1 MRFIGG
7 LIKYFVYLCI
17 ILIAAGA
24 ALFWFDT
31 GSWLILP
38 LAERAGNFFL
48 LDPLKIE
55 IANIDGS
62 MHEGYS
68 LRDLKLISGDED
80 LFTLNF
86 ASISPDWD
94 LIFDGMEGLP
104 FIKSLQ
110 IRGIS
115 SDMNKLIAL
124 SNHFA
129 SDSDS
134 DKQENINDD
143 SESLNFKI
151 NPVNIMIQDINISSP
166 YSNLALNELSLNE
179 SGNLKLITDIISRD
193 NILPVR
199 LNALVNFD
207 SLDIT
212 SSDFTIGKA
221 SGKFAGGL
229 SPLKANL
236 NISALMLE
244 ELLKFAPPLP
254 IKISGRLDGRVS
266 AISEDGYINASGVVS
281 MPRADIMGIPLKFR
295 VPFTWTKNKIF
306 ALDKASFK
314 TDAARLN
321 LTGSANLDNMQVKAK
336 GEAINLSLYELG
348 RMFAPEVGLKGEG
361 GRINF
366 DLDTIIGEN
375 IFSNTRA
382 DISSEI
388 PFISAAG
395 IRILNAFN
403 AKLKLSPRET
413 PRISLGGEVFG
424 GKLFARGE
432 AEQDKEGNFKP
443 QAVISVVNLDINTL
457 LKAFPQIAKSIQKPA
472 GKVTAKFIIPDNL
485 RITGKI
491 TSDKISAQGIT
502 LTKLLANII
511 YDHKGNRAILESLS
525 ANLGKGSISGNA
537 AANLKNTS
545 FTAKLNADNL
555 DLRAIPDLKQ
565 VTGLYNLRADASG
578 RYANINSINV
588 RAHLTGKN
596 AGYSGTRFGNI
607 DVPIT
612 YANNQLNISGAKAAL
627 PGGAFNLKGII
638 NLVNPANPGLDIAAS
653 TQGINIAET
662 MRAFNLQD
670 KSMPISGRIIGG
682 LNIKGA
688 LNNANVNAHLRAEN
702 FKAGNLVNIPSAV
715 LEAQG
720 NTQRVNVSKLTAK
733 INNSDISGKG
743 SLKINQKN
751 FMNSALDIKANI
763 KKLELKPLQQLFMKT
778 PVVTGQINGDLTVK
792 GTLSKPQ
799 AEIKTAGPIY
809 YGITKLEDIA
819 VKLSSPGTDKYLINT
834 ALRIDDFKPAAD
846 ILLTKK
852 GDKWAYNVET
862 KPLDINSAVKSQMS
876 SLNNIVKGSAVIKVN
891 GTADNSPINI
901 NLSSKT
907 VKVIDKVKIE
917 NINLPLVFNPAK
929 NNLVMKRGRVIISGG
944 EITSSVNVDLN
955 KSKWDGIIKVAHLDM
970 GNLAEPFMPEGEIV
984 GKVDAEATIKGTFGS
999 MPTSFAN
1006 GKFATTPGYIHKMDI
1021 IDKVSP
1027 IKKITFEKINGSF
1040 YWNGTDL
1047 FLNPGTGA
1055 RAGKDEPLYR
1065 YFTINGSAGIPG
1077 KGLRLY
1083 CDGRFDLKILDQL
1096 LGAMKGV
1103 FQYMTGG
1110 LTGNVLRD
1118 AAGRVLGIKKR
1129 DYQNVTF
1136 TLANSWE
1143 KLQLLD
1149 LKITKPIEEFLPI
1162 NALNKN
1168 DEQQKQD
1175 TKFQLQI
1182 KFPTGPGSDNAED
1195 ESPADQFKQQLIDNL
1210 FNIGL

>member
-38 LAERAGNFFL
+38 LAERAGNFF

-229 SPLKANL
+229 APLKANL

-254 IKISGRLDGRVS
+254 IKLSGRLDGRVS

-511 YDHKGNRAILESLS
+511 YDHKGSRAILESLS

-612 YANNQLNISGAKAAL
+612 YANNQLNISGAKAAF

-638 NLVNPANPGLDIAAS
+638 NLVNPSNPGLDIAAS

-688 LNNANVNAHLRAEN
+688 LNNASVNAHLRAEN

-792 GTLSKPQ
+792 GTLAKPQ

-970 GNLAEPFMPEGEIV
+970 GNLAEPFMPEGELV

>member
-48 LDPLKIE
+48 DPLKIE

-80 LFTLNF
+80 LFTLKY
-86 ASISPDWD
+86 ASVSPDWD
-94 LIFDGMEGLP
+94 LVFDGMEGVP
-104 FIKSLQ
+104 FIKSLN

-129 SDSDS
+129 ANPDTRE
-134 DKQENINDD
+134 KNINEND
-143 SESLNFKI
+143 SESFALQI
-151 NPVNIMIQDINISSP
+151 NPVNVMIQDINISSP

-179 SGNLKLITDIISRD
+179 SGKLTLITDIISRD

-199 LNALVNFD
+199 LNALVNLE

-212 SSDFTIGKA
+212 SSDFRIGQA
-221 SGKFAGGL
+221 SGKFTGGL
-229 SPLKANL
+229 DPLKANL

-254 IKISGRLDGRVS
+254 VKLSGRLDGRVS

-314 TDAARLN
+314 TNAARLN
-321 LTGSANLDNMQVKAK
+321 LTGSANIDTMNVKAK

-366 DLDTIIGEN
+366 DLDTIIGDN

-403 AKLKLSPRET
+403 AKLKLAPRET

-457 LKAFPQIAKSIQKPA
+457 LKAFPKIAKSIQKPA

-525 ANLGKGSISGNA
+525 ANLGKGSISGYA
-537 AANLKNTS
+537 MANLKTTS
-545 FTAKLNADNL
+545 FNAKLNADNL
-555 DLRAIPDLKQ
+555 DVRAIPDLKQ

-578 RYANINSINV
+578 RYANMNSINV

-612 YANNQLNISGAKAAL
+612 YANNHLTISGAKAAL

-638 NLVNPANPGLDIAAS
+638 NLVNLSNPGLDIAAS
-653 TQGINIAET
+653 TQGINIADT

-670 KSMPISGRIIGG
+670 KSMPISGKITGG
-682 LNIKGA
+682 LNIKGS
-688 LNNANVNAHLRAEN
+688 LNNASVNAHLRAEN
-702 FKAGNLVNIPSAV
+702 VKAGNLVNIPSAI

-733 INNSDISGKG
+733 INGSDISGKG

-778 PVVTGQINGDLTVK
+778 PVVNGQINGDLTVK
-792 GTLSKPQ
+792 GTLAKPQ

-819 VKLSSPGTDKYLINT
+819 LKLSSPGTDKYLINT
-834 ALRIDDFKPAAD
+834 SLRIDDFKPASD
-846 ILLTKK
+846 TLLTKK
-852 GDKWAYNVET
+852 GGKWAYSIET
-862 KPLDINSAVKSQMS
+862 KPLDLNAAIESQMS
-876 SLNNIVKGSAVIKVN
+876 SLSGIVKGSAVLKIN
-891 GTADNSPINI
+891 GVADDTSPINI

-929 NNLVMKRGRVIISGG
+929 NNVVMKRGRAVISGG

-955 KSKWDGIIKVAHLDM
+955 KRKWDGIIKVSHLDF
-970 GNLAEPFMPEGEIV
+970 GNLSEPFMPEGEIV
-984 GKVDAEATIKGTFGS
+984 GKVDADAMIKGTFGS

-1006 GKFATTPGYIHKMDI
+1006 GKFVTTPGYIHKMDI
-1021 IDKVSP
+1021 INRVSP
-1027 IKKITFEKINGSF
+1027 TKKITFEKINGSF

-1136 TLANSWE
+1136 TLANSWQ

-1168 DEQQKQD
+1168 EEQQRQD
-1175 TKFQLQI
+1175 TKFQLQL
-1182 KFPTGPGSDNAED
+1182 KFPAGPGGDSAED

-1210 FNIGL
+1210 FNIGR

>member
-38 LAERAGNFFL
+38 LAERAGNFF

-221 SGKFAGGL
+221 SGKFAGCL
-229 SPLKANL
+229 TPLKANL

-366 DLDTIIGEN
+366 DLDTIIGDN

-511 YDHKGNRAILESLS
+511 YDHKGSRAILESLS
-525 ANLGKGSISGNA
+525 ANLGKGSINANA

-578 RYANINSINV
+578 RYSNINSINV

-612 YANNQLNISGAKAAL
+612 YANNQLNISGAKAAF

-688 LNNANVNAHLRAEN
+688 LNNASVNAHLRAEN

-792 GTLSKPQ
+792 GTLAKPQ

-970 GNLAEPFMPEGEIV
+970 GNLAEPFMPEGELV

>member
-38 LAERAGNFFL
+38 LAERAGNFF

-129 SDSDS
+129 SDSNS

-424 GKLFARGE
+424 GK
-432 AEQDKEGNFKP
+432 
-443 QAVISVVNLDINTL
+443 SC
-457 LKAFPQIAKSIQKPA
+457 SC
-472 GKVTAKFIIPDNL
+472 
-485 RITGKI
+485 
-491 TSDKISAQGIT
+491 
-502 LTKLLANII
+502 
-511 YDHKGNRAILESLS
+511 NR
-525 ANLGKGSISGNA
+525 
-537 AANLKNTS
+537 
-545 FTAKLNADNL
+545 
-555 DLRAIPDLKQ
+555 
-565 VTGLYNLRADASG
+565 
-578 RYANINSINV
+578 
-588 RAHLTGKN
+588 
-596 AGYSGTRFGNI
+596 
-607 DVPIT
+607 
-612 YANNQLNISGAKAAL
+612 
-627 PGGAFNLKGII
+627 
-638 NLVNPANPGLDIAAS
+638 
-653 TQGINIAET
+653 
-662 MRAFNLQD
+662 
-670 KSMPISGRIIGG
+670 
-682 LNIKGA
+682 
-688 LNNANVNAHLRAEN
+688 
-702 FKAGNLVNIPSAV
+702 
-715 LEAQG
+715 
-720 NTQRVNVSKLTAK
+720 
-733 INNSDISGKG
+733 
-743 SLKINQKN
+743 
-751 FMNSALDIKANI
+751 
-763 KKLELKPLQQLFMKT
+763 
-778 PVVTGQINGDLTVK
+778 
-792 GTLSKPQ
+792 
-799 AEIKTAGPIY
+799 
-809 YGITKLEDIA
+809 
-819 VKLSSPGTDKYLINT
+819 
-834 ALRIDDFKPAAD
+834 
-846 ILLTKK
+846 
-852 GDKWAYNVET
+852 
-862 KPLDINSAVKSQMS
+862 
-876 SLNNIVKGSAVIKVN
+876 
-891 GTADNSPINI
+891 
-901 NLSSKT
+901 
-907 VKVIDKVKIE
+907 
-917 NINLPLVFNPAK
+917 
-929 NNLVMKRGRVIISGG
+929 
-944 EITSSVNVDLN
+944 
-955 KSKWDGIIKVAHLDM
+955 
-970 GNLAEPFMPEGEIV
+970 
-984 GKVDAEATIKGTFGS
+984 
-999 MPTSFAN
+999 
-1006 GKFATTPGYIHKMDI
+1006 
-1021 IDKVSP
+1021 
-1027 IKKITFEKINGSF
+1027 
-1040 YWNGTDL
+1040 
-1047 FLNPGTGA
+1047 
-1055 RAGKDEPLYR
+1055 YR
-1065 YFTINGSAGIPG
+1065 
-1077 KGLRLY
+1077 R
-1083 CDGRFDLKILDQL
+1083 
-1096 LGAMKGV
+1096 
-1103 FQYMTGG
+1103 
-1110 LTGNVLRD
+1110 
-1118 AAGRVLGIKKR
+1118 
-1129 DYQNVTF
+1129 
-1136 TLANSWE
+1136 
-1143 KLQLLD
+1143 
-1149 LKITKPIEEFLPI
+1149 
-1162 NALNKN
+1162 
-1168 DEQQKQD
+1168 
-1175 TKFQLQI
+1175 
-1182 KFPTGPGSDNAED
+1182 
-1195 ESPADQFKQQLIDNL
+1195 
-1210 FNIGL
+1210 

>member
-38 LAERAGNFFL
+38 LAERAGNFF

-236 NISALMLE
+236 NISALMLD

-254 IKISGRLDGRVS
+254 IKLSGRLDGRVS

-366 DLDTIIGEN
+366 DLDTIIGDN

-511 YDHKGNRAILESLS
+511 YDHKGSRAILESLS

-970 GNLAEPFMPEGEIV
+970 GNLAEPFMPEGELV

>member
-38 LAERAGNFFL
+38 LAERAGNFF

-129 SDSDS
+129 SDSNS

-472 GKVTAKFIIPDNL
+472 GKFTAKFIIPDNL

-688 LNNANVNAHLRAEN
+688 LNNASVNAHLRAEN

-970 GNLAEPFMPEGEIV
+970 GNLAEPFMPEGELV